1 MIMSPVTTAASPL
14 ADPITLPL
22 RPATAVR
29 PGGPTLV
36 IAPHQDDETLGCGG
50 TIALLRRAGI
60 PVTVLFVS
68 DGTGSHPNSSSYP
81 PERLRATREAEALA
95 ALHILGVA
103 PEATAF
109 LRLPDTAVPLAG
121 QPGFAEATGRVEALL
136 DRAVPETILL
146 PWRRDPHCDHQA
158 AWQLVHAA
166 LAGHPE
172 RPRLLEYPIWVW
184 ELASEGDLPLPDEV
198 AGWRLAYGRSWR

>member
-1 MIMSPVTTAASPL
+1 
-14 ADPITLPL
+14 
-22 RPATAVR
+22 
-29 PGGPTLV
+29 
-36 IAPHQDDETLGCGG
+36 
-50 TIALLRRAGI
+50 
-60 PVTVLFVS
+60 
-68 DGTGSHPNSSSYP
+68 
-81 PERLRATREAEALA
+81 LA

-198 AGWRLAYGRSWR
+198 AGWRLDVWPVLALKEAAIAAHRSQTTDLIADDPDGFRLLPEVLAHFTQPWEIFLEERAGSAR